1 MTLAAGSLLSP
12 SVFELGRRALAGEST
27 SQPLIRPSE
36 LRSLNGILEAT
47 ITAACGPVQL
57 GDHEFT
63 GMLYNGSYLP
73 PTLRARLGDTLR
85 ITFRNDLTDYSRAT
99 CWLRRPYLYRC

>member
-12 SVFELGRRALAGEST
+12 SVFELGRRALAREST

-36 LRSLNGILEAT
+36 LRSVNGILEAT
-47 ITAACGPVQL
+47 ITAACGPVRL

-63 GMLYNGSYLP
+63 GMLYNGSY
-73 PTLRARLGDTLR
+73 RAADAASTP
-85 ITFRNDLTDYSRAT
+85 
-99 CWLRRPYLYRC
+99 RRYAADHVPQRSD